1 MEQAKILVINDGSSV
16 FYGMAGLLESK
27 GFRTKVTETAAEA
40 LGTLSACWFD
50 LVIMKLYSGQTDR
63 VALLPRIKELC
74 PKAKLIIMSDQAILP
89 VEAYEVAVDDYII
102 MPCSATQLWRQIFSC
117 LESITDKPVISPPEE
132 RLNPVNRQALNRL
145 GIMFHDIRGSL
156 VAITAGLKLLIR
168 KNNGN
173 LAEESHKLLEVTFN
187 KAKTLISMTED
198 FFNSYF
204 SSGAYAE
211 IEPEYFDIRK
221 DIVDPILDELG
232 DEILRNQITV
242 INRLDFLPAHLGSVQ
257 GDRVALKTAF
267 RNLFSN
273 AVKHGGKGGTI
284 RIDMEQQDSSWQ
296 LQIYNSGPPIP
307 QKRRATLFSKPTL
320 SAHRNNGDGKGLG
333 LGLYLSREIIK
344 SCGGDVLYKP
354 GQDGSNFILTFPGG

>member
-1 MEQAKILVINDGSSV
+1 MEQAKILVINDGSSL

-40 LGTLSACWFD
+40 LGTLSACLFD
-50 LVIMKLYSGQTDR
+50 LVIMKLHSGQTDR
-63 VALLPRIKELC
+63 VALLPKIKELC
-74 PKAKLIIMSDQAILP
+74 PKAKLIIMSDQAALP
-89 VEAYEVAVDDYII
+89 VEAYEVAVDDFII
-102 MPCSATQLWRQIFSC
+102 MTCSSAQLWRQIFSC
-117 LESITDKPVISPPEE
+117 LESITYKPLISPPEE

-145 GIMFHDIRGSL
+145 GIMFHDIRGSM
-156 VAITAGLKLLIR
+156 VAITAGLKLLMR
-168 KNNGN
+168 RSKGS
-173 LAEESHKLLEVTFN
+173 LGEDSDKLLEVTFN

-211 IEPEYFDIRK
+211 IEPEYLDIRM

-232 DEILRNQITV
+232 DEILKNQITV

-284 RIDMEQQDSSWQ
+284 RIDMEQQDSGWR
-296 LQIYNSGPPIP
+296 LQISNDGPSIP
-307 QKRRATLFSKPTL
+307 KKRRATLFSKPTL
-320 SAHRNNGDGKGLG
+320 SAHKNNGKEKGLG

-344 SCGGDVLYKP
+344 SCGGDILYQP

>member
-1 MEQAKILVINDGSSV
+1 MEQGNILVINDGSSV

-50 LVIMKLYSGQTDR
+50 LVIMKLCSGQTDH

-74 PKAKLIIMSDQAILP
+74 PEAKLIIMSDQAMLP

-102 MPCSATQLWRQIFSC
+102 RQCSAAQLWRQIFSC
-117 LESITDKPVISPPEE
+117 LKEITDKPVTSPPEE
-132 RLNPVNRQALNRL
+132 RVNPVNRQALNRL
-145 GIMFHDIRGSL
+145 GIMCHDIRGSL
-156 VAITAGLKLLIR
+156 VAIMAGLKLLIR

-173 LAEESHKLLEVTFN
+173 LAEESHKLLEETFN
-187 KAKTLISMTED
+187 QAKTLISITED
-198 FFNSYF
+198 FFTSYF
-204 SSGAYAE
+204 SSGEYVE
-211 IEPEYFDIRK
+211 IEPKYFDIRK
-221 DIVDPILDELG
+221 DVVDPILDELW
-232 DEILRNQITV
+232 DEILKNQITV
-242 INRLDFLPAHLGSVQ
+242 VNQLDFLPAHLGSVQ
-257 GDRVALKTAF
+257 GDMVALKTAF

-284 RIDMEQQDSSWQ
+284 KIDMERQDSGWR

-307 QKRRATLFSKPTL
+307 KKRRGTLFSKPTL
-320 SAHRNNGDGKGLG
+320 SAHSNNGDGKGLG

-344 SCGGDVLYKP
+344 SCGGDVFYKP

>member
-1 MEQAKILVINDGSSV
+1 MEQAKILVINDGSSL

-40 LGTLSACWFD
+40 LGTLSACLFD
-50 LVIMKLYSGQTDR
+50 LVIMKLHSGQTDR
-63 VALLPRIKELC
+63 VALLPKIKELC
-74 PKAKLIIMSDQAILP
+74 PKAKLIIMSDQAALP

-102 MPCSATQLWRQIFSC
+102 MPCSSAQLWRQIFSC
-117 LESITDKPVISPPEE
+117 LERITYKPVISPPEE

-173 LAEESHKLLEVTFN
+173 LAEESHKILEETFN
-187 KAKTLISMTED
+187 KANTLISMTED

-211 IEPEYFDIRK
+211 IEPKYFDIRK
-221 DIVDPILDELG
+221 DIVDPILDELW

-242 INRLDFLPAHLGSVQ
+242 INWLDFLPAHLGSVQ
-257 GDRVALKTAF
+257 GDRVALRTAF
-267 RNLFSN
+267 RNLFTN
-273 AVKHGGKGGTI
+273 AVKHCGKGGTI
-284 RIDMEQQDSSWQ
+284 KIDMEHQDSSWR

-307 QKRRATLFSKPTL
+307 KKRRATLFSKPTL

-333 LGLYLSREIIK
+333 LGLYLSRKIIK
-344 SCGGDVLYKP
+344 SCGGDVFYKP
-354 GQDGSNFILTFPGG
+354 GQDGSNFVLTFPGG